1 MTDITTAY
9 AKIEAMH
16 RTQSGNQRAA
26 WDAIKSETPDVAE
39 FLTQVNKAAF
49 GKPAAVEV
57 VIGGRIV
64 VEKGVLLPA
73 KPSRFNPPWM
83 R

>member
-1 MTDITTAY
+1 MTDLTASY
-9 AKIEAMH
+9 EKIDAM
-16 RTQSGNQRAA
+16 RRKQSGNQRAA
-26 WDAIKSETPDVAE
+26 WDAIKSESPDVAD
-39 FLTQVNKAAF
+39 FLTQVKAAF

-57 VIGGRIV
+57 VIGGRVV